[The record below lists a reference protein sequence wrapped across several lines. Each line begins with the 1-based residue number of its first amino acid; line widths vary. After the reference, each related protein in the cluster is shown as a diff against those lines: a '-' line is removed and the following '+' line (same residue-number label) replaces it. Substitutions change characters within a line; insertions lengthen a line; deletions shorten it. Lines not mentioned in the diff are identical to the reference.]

1 MRRLPKSFLTED
13 FYRKSNFWHNS
24 VNCISNLF
32 NREVSRFFVDKE
44 KLKTSREIV
53 FKNTPKVIFKTNI
66 CIDHKTFIEVFSEKQ
81 ILKKFKD
88 CFYPVRFMFTF
99 SKYTLFINYES
110 YPLVLDQE
118 SWTWVNLINLKFWN
132 KMLGFWDEIREEMSC
147 VISLSLF

>member
-1 MRRLPKSFLTED
+1 MYPRRLTMKFSLVFSRFFCQQRKVGRLLEKSSLKTHIKSIEKLISVLTRRFPYNSSLAKRFGKKIQKSFLD
-13 FYRKSNFWHNS
+13 
-24 VNCISNLF
+24 
-32 NREVSRFFVDKE
+32 
-44 KLKTSREIV
+44 
-53 FKNTPKVIFKTNI
+53 PM
-66 CIDHKTFIEVFSEKQ
+66 
-81 ILKKFKD
+81 
-88 CFYPVRFMFTF
+88 RFMFTF